1 MNSALA
7 IEFKPTADTIITR
20 NIYSNRNMARTT
32 TPTNKKTEAPV
43 EKIVPLTGKALKAK
57 VKELSHL
64 KKSETAKACGYYS
77 VAKDGKIKVNLTK
90 FYDAV
95 LQSQGI
101 TIDEKP
107 KTDRRGREASYRTT
121 VYGNG
126 QILIGGAY
134 TRALNLVPGDE
145 FEIKVGYKN
154 IHLKAISKE
163 A

>member
-1 MNSALA
+1 
-7 IEFKPTADTIITR
+7 
-20 NIYSNRNMARTT
+20 MARTA
-32 TPTNKKTEAPV
+32 NKKTEAPV
-43 EKIVPLTGKALKAK
+43 EKIIPLTGKALKAK
-57 VKELSHL
+57 IKELSHL

-101 TIDEKP
+101 SIDEKP
-107 KTDRRGREASYRTT
+107 KADGRGREASYRAT
-121 VYGNG
+121 VHQNG
-126 QILIGGAY
+126 QILIGAAY
-134 TRALNLVPGDE
+134 TRALDLVPGDE

-154 IHLKAISKE
+154 IHLKAIPKE